1 MFKIAKKL
9 TIIMLSASMIF
20 SCSGIIAHA
29 ERVKDKKQQYY
40 QEYEKIIKEANEK
53 IGSKDFEL
61 LPIDEINEDDMLI
74 PKEFQKTVNAAIQ
87 LDTQKPV
94 IDDNGGEYSNESNDN
109 MSARA
114 SGETVTESQNKKVSV
129 ADNHS
134 FIFLIVFLL
143 FIFYPFCM
151 CNDPRTRK
159 YYTCR

>member
-94 IDDNGGEYSNESNDN
+94 IDTMVGNIPMNLMIICLPELWRNSD
-109 MSARA
+109 
-114 SGETVTESQNKKVSV
+114 
-129 ADNHS
+129 
-134 FIFLIVFLL
+134 
-143 FIFYPFCM
+143 
-151 CNDPRTRK
+151 RK
-159 YYTCR
+159 SE